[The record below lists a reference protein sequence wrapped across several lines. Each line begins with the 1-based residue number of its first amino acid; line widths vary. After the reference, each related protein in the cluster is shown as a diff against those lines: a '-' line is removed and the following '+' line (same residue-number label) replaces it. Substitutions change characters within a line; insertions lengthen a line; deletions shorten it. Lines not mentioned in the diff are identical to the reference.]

1 MAGIVNLVACDDI
14 DLRGEPTTI
23 NLLNECNP

>member
-1 MAGIVNLVACDDI
+1 MAGIVNLVACEDI

-23 NLLNECNP
+23 TLLNEYNP